1 MKTLLQS
8 AFHTNLPL
16 HFVGTRSAASQTS
29 SRKDGDAGGTHPYQI
44 RGFKTRVLRGIF
56 SLAIALPHLTASC
69 FAESESD
76 PVAATKSFLETYNR
90 IYQSLYTVANEAQ
103 WLALTDVTDEHTGQ
117 RIGAE
122 KAQAVFMGS
131 PWIIQRASELLQ
143 HTNRLDAQTVRQLHF
158 VLLNA
163 AGSPGTIP
171 DVVAER
177 VAAEARQ
184 SATLDGFVFKWTPP
198 GTADP
203 KAITANH
210 IDEIMQT
217 STNLAERLAV
227 WKASKE
233 SGVALKPGLLKLR
246 DLRNRVATEMGYSSF
261 FALRA
266 GWFDMSVAEMKTL
279 TDQLCEQTRPLYEQ
293 LHCWAKYA
301 LAKRYGQPVPK
312 LIPAHWLAN
321 RWSQE
326 WPGLVESVDLDPLF
340 KNKTREWIAATAADY
355 GESFGFAKLP
365 ASFWAKSDLYEQPA
379 DAKRKKNT
387 HASAWHVNLEQDVR
401 SLMNVKGD
409 FQWFATSH
417 HELGHVFYFLAYSRP
432 EIPFLF
438 REGASPAMHE
448 AMAETWATPTKQ
460 VPYLRELGLISPDT
474 KFDETQWLL
483 NAAMDDVVFIPW
495 SAGVMAAWERDFYEG
510 RLPADQLN
518 KRWWEYVAKY
528 QGVVPPEP
536 RGEEFCDAA
545 TKTHINDNPAEY
557 YKYSIAFAIKYQ
569 LHMHIAKKILRQN
582 PHNTSFK
589 GNKQAGAFFY
599 NIMRQGASRDWRTV
613 IREATGQE
621 FSGRAML
628 EYYEPLVKYLKEQNQ
643 GREVEW

>member
-1 MKTLLQS
+1 MKTPITPRFILALL
-8 AFHTNLPL
+8 AALLLP
-16 HFVGTRSAASQTS
+16 GA
-29 SRKDGDAGGTHPYQI
+29 
-44 RGFKTRVLRGIF
+44 
-56 SLAIALPHLTASC
+56 C
-69 FAESESD
+69 FAQGN
-76 PVAATKSFLETYNR
+76 ANLATEAKSFLEIYNR

-103 WLALTDVTDEHTGQ
+103 WQALTYVTEEHTGQ

-122 KAQAVFMGS
+122 KAQAAFLGS
-131 PWIIQRASELLQ
+131 PWVIQRVRALLQ
-143 HTNRLDAQTVRQLHF
+143 HTNHLDAPTVRQLRF

-163 AGSPGTIP
+163 AGAPGTIP

-198 GTADP
+198 GATEA
-203 KAITANH
+203 KAITANQ
-210 IDEIMQT
+210 IDDILQS

-266 GWFDMSVAEMKTL
+266 GWFDMNVAEMKTL
-279 TDQLCEQTRPLYEQ
+279 TDKLCEQTRPLYEQ
-293 LHCWAKYA
+293 LHCWAKHA

-312 LIPAHWLAN
+312 LIPAHWIAN

-326 WPGLVESVDLDPLF
+326 WPGLVESIDLDLLF
-340 KNKTREWIAATAADY
+340 KSKSPEWLIKTAVNY
-355 GESFGFAKLP
+355 GESLGFPQLP
-365 ASFWAKSDLYEQPA
+365 ASFWARSDLYELPA

-387 HASAWHVNLEQDVR
+387 HASAWHINLDQDVR
-401 SLMNVKGD
+401 SLMNVKNNY
-409 FQWFATSH
+409 QWFGTSH

-432 EIPFLF
+432 EIPYLF
-438 REGASPAMHE
+438 RDGASPAMHE
-448 AMAETWATPTKQ
+448 AMAETLATPMKQ
-460 VPYLRELGLISPDT
+460 VPYMRELGLITPEM

-483 NAAMDDVVFIPW
+483 NAALDDVVFIAW
-495 SAGVMAAWERDFYEG
+495 SAGVMAAWERDFYESN
-510 RLPADQLN
+510 LPADQLN
-518 KRWWEYVAKY
+518 KRWWDYVAKY
-528 QGVVPPEP
+528 QGIAPPGP

-557 YKYSIAFAIKYQ
+557 YKYSLAFAIKYQ
-569 LHMHIAKKILRQN
+569 LHRHIAKNILRQD
-582 PHNTSFK
+582 PRNTSFK
-589 GNKQAGAFFY
+589 GKKEVGTFLY
-599 NIMRQGASRDWRTV
+599 NIMKQGAARDWRTV
-613 IREATGQE
+613 IREATGEE

-628 EYYEPLVKYLKEQNQ
+628 EYYAPLMEYLKEQNK
-643 GREVEW
+643 GREVGW

>member
-1 MKTLLQS
+1 MKTLLKP
-8 AFHTNLPL
+8 TL
-16 HFVGTRSAASQTS
+16 TIAA
-29 SRKDGDAGGTHPYQI
+29 
-44 RGFKTRVLRGIF
+44 V
-56 SLAIALPHLTASC
+56 ALSCLTVDC
-69 FAESESD
+69 FAK
-76 PVAATKSFLETYNR
+76 PAPNAAADAKTFLETYNR

-122 KAQAVFMGS
+122 KAQAAFLGS
-131 PWIIQRASELLQ
+131 PWVISHTRELLQ
-143 HTNRLDAQTVRQLHF
+143 HTNQLDASAVRQLRF

-163 AGSPGTIP
+163 AGAPGTIP

-198 GTADP
+198 GATES
-203 KAITANH
+203 KTITANQ
-210 IDEIMQT
+210 IDDILQS

-266 GWFDMSVAEMKTL
+266 GWFDMNVAEMKMM
-279 TDQLCEQTRPLYEQ
+279 TDKLCEQTRPLYEQ
-293 LHCWAKYA
+293 LHCWAKHA

-312 LIPAHWLAN
+312 LIPAHWLGN
-321 RWSQE
+321 RWGQE
-326 WPGLVESVDLDPLF
+326 WPGLVESIDLDPLF
-340 KNKTREWIAATAADY
+340 KDRSPEWLVEKAVAY
-355 GESFGFAKLP
+355 GESLGFPKLP
-365 ASFWAKSDLYEQPA
+365 TNFWAKSDLYELPA

-387 HASAWHVNLEQDVR
+387 HASAWHINLDRDVR
-401 SLMNVKGD
+401 SLMNVKNN
-409 FQWFATSH
+409 FQWFGTSH

-432 EIPFLF
+432 EIPYLF

-448 AMAETWATPTKQ
+448 AMAETLATPTKQ
-460 VPYLRELGLISPDT
+460 VTYMRELGLIPAESY
-474 KFDETQWLL
+474 FDETQWLL
-483 NAAMDDVVFIPW
+483 NAALDDVVFISW
-495 SAGVMAAWERDFYEG
+495 SAGVMAAWERDFYESS
-510 RLPADQLN
+510 LPADQLN
-518 KRWWEYVAKY
+518 KRWWGYVAKY
-528 QGVVPPEP
+528 QGISPPEP

-569 LHMHIAKKILRQN
+569 LHMHIAKKILHQDPR
-582 PHNTSFK
+582 NTSFK
-589 GNKQAGAFFY
+589 GNKEVGAFLY
-599 NIMRQGASRDWRTV
+599 NIMKQGATRDWRTV
-613 IREATGQE
+613 IREATGEE

-628 EYYEPLVKYLKEQNQ
+628 EYYEPLVNYLKEQNK
-643 GREVEW
+643 GREVGW